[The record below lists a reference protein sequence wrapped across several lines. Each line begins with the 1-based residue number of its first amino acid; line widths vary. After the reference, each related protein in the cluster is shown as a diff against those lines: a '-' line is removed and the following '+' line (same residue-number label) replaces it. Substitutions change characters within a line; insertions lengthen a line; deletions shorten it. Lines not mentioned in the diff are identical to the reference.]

1 MNALSNLCLSKI
13 EKFYFKY
20 FGKAKYTELNY
31 RLFKTFIKCLGVNNW
46 ESSSVSGEKWV
57 IDNLLMHYGFK
68 KGAVFFDVGSN
79 IGNYAKDVFA
89 AYPNT
94 QGFLFEP
101 HPETFKKLERESI
114 LNSAKMYN
122 IAFGEK
128 SERLEFY
135 DRADIPGGS
144 SHASLYPE
152 VISGIHLQTPVGIQV
167 EVQTLDLFC
176 IENQIT
182 QIDFLKIDT
191 EGHELAVLK
200 GAKNLIAERK
210 IKLIQF
216 EFNEMNIISKTYM
229 RDFIELLSNYQLHRV
244 LPDGYF
250 PLNNCIQDI
259 EIFGFQN
266 ILAIP
271 KN

>member
-1 MNALSNLCLSKI
+1 MNALSNFCLSSI
-13 EKFYFKY
+13 ERFYFKY

-68 KGAVFFDVGSN
+68 NGAVFFDVGSN

-101 HPETFKKLERESI
+101 HPSSFAK
-114 LNSAKMYN
+114 LNSDNTLKLANKYN
-122 IAFGEK
+122 IALGEK
-128 SERLEFY
+128 NEKLKFY
-135 DRADIPGGS
+135 DRADFEGS
-144 SHASLYPE
+144 EHASLYSE
-152 VISGIHLQTPVGIQV
+152 AISGIHHKSVVEIEV
-167 EVQTLDLFC
+167 EVQTLDSFC
-176 IENQIT
+176 KKMDISRV
-182 QIDFLKIDT
+182 DFLKIDT
-191 EGHELAVLK
+191 EGHELSVLK
-200 GAKNLIAERK
+200 GASHLISEKK

-216 EFNEMNIISKTYM
+216 EFNEMNAVSRTYM
-229 RDFIELLSNYQLHRV
+229 RDFSEFLCDYQLHRV

-250 PLNNCIQDI
+250 PLTNCLLDN
-259 EIFGFQN
+259 ELFGFQN

-271 KN
+271 KK